1 MEVKLAPEHKQL
13 IDAVHSL
20 LRPDR
25 AGAPTGAP
33 NEPDLAAFSSLDSA
47 GFLDVMASGA
57 TAVEAELVVEEA
69 AASAPGAPVAGRA
82 LVAPLV
88 LDRSWSGVVGLAE
101 RRSGSV
107 VRFAEQ
113 AESFLV
119 LAGDEAWLA
128 DAGSARLE
136 PAWTRWG
143 FPTAR
148 VDFTSGEPC
157 GPGSGERLLAA
168 WRIALAA
175 EAGGMMEAVTLRVT
189 RYARERHAFGKPIG
203 SLQSIQHRLA
213 RAYALAQAVKWLA
226 RRAAWDP
233 GDIVASASAASYAA
247 RAMREVIT
255 SAHQVSGG
263 MGITDEFGV
272 SRYTAKMAML
282 HLELGGARA
291 HARAVAH
298 ARWGPSA
305 RNPAALGPAMS
316 GGSR

>member
-1 MEVKLAPEHKQL
+1 MDVKLAPEHKQL
-13 IDAVHSL
+13 VDAVRSVL
-20 LRPDR
+20 KPDR
-25 AGAPTGAP
+25 AAGRPGAP
-33 NEPDLAAFSSLDSA
+33 NEPDLASFSILEST

-57 TAVEAELVVEEA
+57 TALEAALVVEEA

-88 LDRSWSGVVGLAE
+88 LDGPLNGVVALAE

-113 AESFLV
+113 ADSFLV
-119 LAGDEAWLA
+119 FAGDEAWLV
-128 DAGSARLE
+128 DAGSARFE

-148 VDFTSGEPC
+148 VELSGGEPC
-157 GPGSGERLLAA
+157 GQGSGQRLLSA

-175 EAGGMMEAVTLRVT
+175 EAGGMMEAVTLLVT

-213 RAYALAQAVKWLA
+213 RAYALSQAVKWLA

-233 GDIVASASAASYAA
+233 SDVVAAASAANYAA

-272 SRYTAKMAML
+272 SRYTAKLAML

-291 HARAVAH
+291 HARAVGH
-298 ARWGPSA
+298 GRWDRSERRSA
-305 RNPAALGPAMS
+305 TADRALS
-316 GGSR
+316 GSPR

>member
-1 MEVKLAPEHKQL
+1 
-13 IDAVHSL
+13 
-20 LRPDR
+20 
-25 AGAPTGAP
+25 
-33 NEPDLAAFSSLDSA
+33 
-47 GFLDVMASGA
+47 
-57 TAVEAELVVEEA
+57 VVEEA

-88 LDRSWSGVVGLAE
+88 LDRPWDGVVALAE

-113 AESFLV
+113 AGSFLV
-119 LAGDEAWLA
+119 LVGDEAWLV
-128 DAGSARLE
+128 DARSARLE

-148 VDFTSGEPC
+148 AELAGGEPC
-157 GPGSGERLLAA
+157 GPGSGQRLLSA

-189 RYARERHAFGKPIG
+189 RYARERHAFGQPIG

-213 RAYALAQAVKWLA
+213 RAYALSQAVKWLA

-233 GDIVASASAASYAA
+233 GDVVAAASAANYAA

-272 SRYTAKMAML
+272 SRYTTKLAML

-291 HARAVAH
+291 HARAVGH
-298 ARWGPSA
+298 ARWDRSGHHSG
-305 RNPAALGPAMS
+305 AADRALT
-316 GGSR
+316 GSPR